1 MVPRVILMAIL
12 LAQLADAA
20 SFAVGHA
27 LHGIGLE
34 ANGFALAVYG
44 AAGVDGVL
52 VLKGAMI
59 VVILAVLVVTASRYR
74 RLLVVTASRYRRL
87 LVWGGAAATSLGLL
101 GFLANVASLLI
112 LAG

>member
-1 MVPRVILMAIL
+1 MVPRVILLAIL

-34 ANGFALAVYG
+34 SNGFAVAVYG
-44 AAGVDGVL
+44 AAGADGVL
-52 VLKGAMI
+52 MLKGAMI
-59 VVILAVLVVTASRYR
+59 VVILVVLMVTAPRYK
-74 RLLVVTASRYRRL
+74 RL
-87 LVWGGAAATSLGLL
+87 LVWGGAAATSIGLL
-101 GFLANVASLLI
+101 GFLANVLSLWI

>member
-34 ANGFALAVYG
+34 SNGFAVAVYG

-52 VLKGAMI
+52 LVKGVMI
-59 VVILAVLVVTASRYR
+59 VGILAILVITAPRYK
-74 RLLVVTASRYRRL
+74 RL

-101 GFLANVASLLI
+101 GFVANVASLLI

>member
-34 ANGFALAVYG
+34 ANGFALAVYW

-59 VVILAVLVVTASRYR
+59 VVILAV
-74 RLLVVTASRYRRL
+74 LVVTASRYRRL